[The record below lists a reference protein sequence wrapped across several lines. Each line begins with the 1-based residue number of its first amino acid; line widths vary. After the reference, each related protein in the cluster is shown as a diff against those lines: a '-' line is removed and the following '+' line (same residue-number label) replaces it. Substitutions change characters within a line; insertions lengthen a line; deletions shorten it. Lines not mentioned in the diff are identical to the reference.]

1 MVEKIATEE
10 TKLKHE
16 LEALVDEIIN
26 FTAHAAHQAEEREN
40 FAIKLII
47 IATIASIV
55 GAGLFAWLLIT
66 RSITRPLRSLISSV
80 TALREGDLDIEIK
93 RRSNDE
99 IGNVSDAL
107 VGFRENMKETRQLQ
121 AEMVENDRKAA
132 EAELSRET
140 ERREAEEKAENDR
153 RELEEKAA
161 AERRKE
167 LLNLAM
173 VFEADV
179 GSVVDQISG
188 AAGPMQSA
196 AKMVS
201 ATAEETSSQSAAVA
215 AASEEASTNVQTV
228 ASVTE
233 ELSASIQRIT
243 RQVSES
249 AKVTRSAVSESEVAN
264 TKGQSIEQTVTKIGD
279 VVELIYDITSQTN
292 LFALHATIE
301 AARAGE
307 PGKRIAAVA
316 TEVQSLADQTAK
328 ATDDIGS

>member
-1 MVEKIATEE
+1 
-10 TKLKHE
+10 
-16 LEALVDEIIN
+16 
-26 FTAHAAHQAEEREN
+26 
-40 FAIKLII
+40 
-47 IATIASIV
+47 
-55 GAGLFAWLLIT
+55 
-66 RSITRPLRSLISSV
+66 
-80 TALREGDLDIEIK
+80 
-93 RRSNDE
+93 
-99 IGNVSDAL
+99 
-107 VGFRENMKETRQLQ
+107 MKPTRQLQ
-121 AEMVENDRKAA
+121 AEMVENGRKAA

-140 ERREAEEKAENDR
+140 ERREAEEKSENDR
-153 RELEEKAA
+153 RELKEKAA

-167 LLNLAM
+167 LLNLAT

-179 GSVVDQISG
+179 DSVVDQISG
-188 AAGPMQSA
+188 AAGEIQSA
-196 AKMVS
+196 AKTLS
-201 ATAEETSSQSAAVA
+201 TTTEETSSQSATVA
-215 AASEEASTNVQTV
+215 AASEEASTNAQTV
-228 ASVTE
+228 ASATE
-233 ELSASIQRIT
+233 ELSTSIQEIT

-249 AKVTRSAVSESEVAN
+249 AKVPRLAVSESEVAN